1 MKKNKDILI
10 QYIGLIIACMIMA
23 VGLNMFLVP
32 KTIAP
37 GASDAPAAFS
47 ASAGETV

>member
-23 VGLNMFLVP
+23 GGLNMFLVP

-37 GASDAPAAFS
+37 GGLCS
-47 ASAGETV
+47 